1 MRRMISLIF
10 LACLLTVSAALGEDA
25 LWPQP
30 YTGDMAGTWGF
41 AGGAEEH
48 GDGFR
53 LNPDGTGVCL
63 EIIDYE
69 QVPPQYREL
78 EYTFT
83 WRVER
88 TSEKTYLH
96 ETYADGR
103 QVTCEIETWGDAR
116 IHIPN
121 HISGGFYYPVL
132 DSEARAYLAGKAEH
146 SAFDGVMMNYLDGSI
161 TGKIE
166 AATGLRVGEIHLQK
180 EQGAWQIVF
189 GVWDDAR
196 DMEVRFLLRE
206 DEWRVS
212 ASDAGW
218 LWGDF
223 DLGQSWPAARDGEDP
238 YARLPGIL
246 ESYLTWEVLPQPTK
260 EPQPTEEPQPQAPVI
275 PELTAQLG
283 TFTRKQ
289 RYAVYEAI
297 VGGDDV
303 PNPRAGNGKA
313 VVSTNGDIEVY
324 ALWKGHLLIGYA
336 INDDRHRIGWIDG
349 AIPVTTQEDI
359 PELPYNRLPE
369 ENVYGVVHESAV
381 LTDDPLY
388 SQSSIVT
395 MKRGTSVHVLARL
408 DEWYLVQG
416 YVGNDLRMGFL
427 HQDKVD
433 LDHGYAADPEWT
445 IGLNTRY
452 TERDVQDAFD
462 ALAQCIYQNWPGTGL
477 AAVRYDEDDADEAY
491 SGNPWWTDDTGTK
504 EGILLL
510 ADLSSMELHDYEIA
524 GTYAKDYLFILYRE
538 PGGEWVVANWG
549 YT

>member
-1 MRRMISLIF
+1 M
-10 LACLLTVSAALGEDA
+10 
-25 LWPQP
+25 
-30 YTGDMAGTWGF
+30 
-41 AGGAEEH
+41 
-48 GDGFR
+48 
-53 LNPDGTGVCL
+53 
-63 EIIDYE
+63 
-69 QVPPQYREL
+69 
-78 EYTFT
+78 
-83 WRVER
+83 
-88 TSEKTYLH
+88 
-96 ETYADGR
+96 
-103 QVTCEIETWGDAR
+103 
-116 IHIPN
+116 
-121 HISGGFYYPVL
+121 
-132 DSEARAYLAGKAEH
+132 
-146 SAFDGVMMNYLDGSI
+146 
-161 TGKIE
+161 
-166 AATGLRVGEIHLQK
+166 
-180 EQGAWQIVF
+180 
-189 GVWDDAR
+189 
-196 DMEVRFLLRE
+196 
-206 DEWRVS
+206 
-212 ASDAGW
+212 
-218 LWGDF
+218 
-223 DLGQSWPAARDGEDP
+223 
-238 YARLPGIL
+238 
-246 ESYLTWEVLPQPTK
+246 
-260 EPQPTEEPQPQAPVI
+260 
-275 PELTAQLG
+275 
-283 TFTRKQ
+283 
-289 RYAVYEAI
+289 
-297 VGGDDV
+297 

-349 AIPVTTQEDI
+349 AIPVTTQEAI

-445 IGLNTRY
+445 IGRNTRY